1 MFYEFTI
8 HLTTEINNEIFGT
21 EESFRSSS
29 FLDARTN
36 ALEFIRN
43 IETNYLSK
51 GLKFK
56 RQRKNDNENIYKIAF
71 LLTIWKSEK
80 SQAKITAE
88 YVNLFVQ
95 GKFNKYTDK
104 VENEEKIISLL
115 IGGKTTKPKALQLL
129 VEEISIYKK
138 HHIDISKIGTRKVK
152 DLNGKEYEILKDSW
166 LYWERK
172 NK

>member
-1 MFYEFTI
+1 M
-8 HLTTEINNEIFGT
+8 
-21 EESFRSSS
+21 
-29 FLDARTN
+29 
-36 ALEFIRN
+36 
-43 IETNYLSK
+43 
-51 GLKFK
+51 
-56 RQRKNDNENIYKIAF
+56 
-71 LLTIWKSEK
+71 
-80 SQAKITAE
+80 
-88 YVNLFVQ
+88 FVQ